1 MNVCPAPF
9 PARERGDLSRGPF
22 AYVMHIPLFCLSPG
36 VRCTILP
43 SPDVEDPM
51 GVMGLGG

>member
-1 MNVCPAPF
+1 MNVCPAPC
-9 PARERGDLSRGPF
+9 PARERGGLSGGPF

-43 SPDVEDPM
+43 SPDMEDPM